1 MTISWEQVAQSGIVI
16 LLGLAVWWLVVRQG
30 KRAVERVASNTDSAH
45 AGEYR
50 QRIDTLW
57 ALVRRIA
64 QLVLWLVVLL
74 TLALIWGV
82 PATPFLA
89 VGTTI
94 GVAVGFGA
102 QSVVSDVIAG
112 FLIVSEHQFD
122 IGDVVSVAGVSG
134 SVEDVR
140 LRVTVLRDL
149 EGVVHYIPNG
159 EIKVS
164 SNFTQEYSR
173 LVLDLGIG
181 YECDVDTALVVL
193 EEELSLVALDE
204 RWLRV
209 PVVEVLGV
217 NELAS
222 SAVILRAVLTT
233 DPDDRWT
240 AKREALRRVKLRFDA
255 EGISIPFQQV
265 ALHVSGPVQGVLSDG
280 NSGSHVNE

>member
-112 FLIVSEHQFD
+112 FLSY
-122 IGDVVSVAGVSG
+122 
-134 SVEDVR
+134 R
-140 LRVTVLRDL
+140 NT
-149 EGVVHYIPNG
+149 
-159 EIKVS
+159 S
-164 SNFTQEYSR
+164 S
-173 LVLDLGIG
+173 I
-181 YECDVDTALVVL
+181 
-193 EEELSLVALDE
+193 
-204 RWLRV
+204 
-209 PVVEVLGV
+209 
-217 NELAS
+217 LATS
-222 SAVILRAVLTT
+222 SALPECPAR
-233 DPDDRWT
+233 
-240 AKREALRRVKLRFDA
+240 
-255 EGISIPFQQV
+255 
-265 ALHVSGPVQGVLSDG
+265 
-280 NSGSHVNE
+280 